1 MDINRFCLTGGG
13 NKIILGTAASK
24 APQDVCSILEKYGY
38 KNLYLTVGQEQSAI
52 KRMINKFIQLYKI
65 SRMIPNHSIIL
76 MQYPLYT
83 FLFFTLPF
91 YRRCIKKQLLIHD
104 IDSIRI
110 NGKLSWLE
118 KITLSQFDE
127 IIVHTN
133 EMKNYLER
141 SLSVQCKIYVLFCFD
156 YLVDNYCF
164 YGNQRSKTYNLCF
177 AGNIDKSVYLQ
188 EFLSQCP
195 SMHLYLYGSWSKK
208 VKLQGNFEYMGKF
221 TPSDVGYLEGSW
233 GIVWDGDTAKT
244 CNGTWGEYLRII
256 ASHKVSLYI
265 VSGLPLIVWKQS
277 AMAKFVEKEGLGLLV
292 DSLLEV
298 GNKIADVSDEQYQ
311 YFICNLQKWGDRL
324 NRGAML
330 ESVLNDIK

>member
-133 EMKNYLER
+133 EMKN
-141 SLSVQCKIYVLFCFD
+141 
-156 YLVDNYCF
+156 
-164 YGNQRSKTYNLCF
+164 
-177 AGNIDKSVYLQ
+177 
-188 EFLSQCP
+188 
-195 SMHLYLYGSWSKK
+195 
-208 VKLQGNFEYMGKF
+208 
-221 TPSDVGYLEGSW
+221 
-233 GIVWDGDTAKT
+233 
-244 CNGTWGEYLRII
+244 
-256 ASHKVSLYI
+256 
-265 VSGLPLIVWKQS
+265 
-277 AMAKFVEKEGLGLLV
+277 
-292 DSLLEV
+292 
-298 GNKIADVSDEQYQ
+298 
-311 YFICNLQKWGDRL
+311 
-324 NRGAML
+324 
-330 ESVLNDIK
+330 